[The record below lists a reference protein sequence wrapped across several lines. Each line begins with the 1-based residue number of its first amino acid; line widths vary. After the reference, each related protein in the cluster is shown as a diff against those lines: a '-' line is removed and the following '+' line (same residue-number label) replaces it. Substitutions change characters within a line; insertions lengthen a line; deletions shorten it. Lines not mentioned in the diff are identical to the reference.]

1 MIFEQL
7 RERELLRLYSK
18 QRSDNVIMEEG
29 YSTDRQVESEMME
42 LSDKQSLIT
51 VYREIHSEIE
61 LRVTDFMEQMH
72 VEGKNND
79 FDMDLLLGEQK
90 QYASRISLYYNT
102 EHSDLTVD
110 REQDDDDGQKDKF
123 NTDEMTDYNA
133 ELVDK
138 NMLLI

>member
-29 YSTDRQVESEMME
+29 EEGYSTDRQVESEMME

-51 VYREIHSEIE
+51 VFREVHSEIE

-79 FDMDLLLGEQK
+79 ADMDLVQGEQK
-90 QYASRISLYYNT
+90 QYASRISLYIITLNI
-102 EHSDLTVD
+102 LT
-110 REQDDDDGQKDKF
+110 
-123 NTDEMTDYNA
+123 
-133 ELVDK
+133 
-138 NMLLI
+138 

>member
-1 MIFEQL
+1 M
-7 RERELLRLYSK
+7 YSK
-18 QRSDNVIMEEG
+18 QRIDNVIMEEVEEG

-61 LRVTDFMEQMH
+61 LRATDFMEQML

-90 QYASRISLYYNT
+90 QYASRISLYIITLNI
-102 EHSDLTVD
+102 LT
-110 REQDDDDGQKDKF
+110 
-123 NTDEMTDYNA
+123 
-133 ELVDK
+133 
-138 NMLLI
+138 